1 MKPLDLKSN
10 TYINF
15 SKETNDKVLKFK
27 NGDIVRISK
36 CKNILA
42 NSYFPDW
49 CEDVFWLK
57 KLKTLFC
64 GQMLLVILKVKQ
76 FFERFTKNNCKKQI
90 KKRLELKK

>member
-49 CEDVFWLK
+49 CEDVF
-57 KLKTLFC
+57 
-64 GQMLLVILKVKQ
+64 
-76 FFERFTKNNCKKQI
+76 
-90 KKRLELKK
+90 